1 MKKERIT
8 VHCLVKNEEKWVWFA
23 INSILDIAD
32 RVLIFDTGSTDKTV
46 KIIKTIKSKKII
58 FEEKGNVDA
67 KGLVD
72 LRKEQ
77 LKRTDTNWFM
87 ILDGDEI
94 WPKKTKKELA
104 ERLKKAKKEDFAV
117 VIRAWNFVGD
127 IFHYHPESI
136 HYHWPYAPKDCR
148 GWANLRV
155 LRKSIQGLD
164 VKGEYPL
171 EYYHD
176 STGTPI
182 QNYGPKNLIFLKNR
196 YFHSTYLIRSENRK
210 ADRGVLNRL
219 KKGKYEL
226 GISFRKS
233 TIYPESFYKPRP
245 SIVANPFIKR
255 GLVNTGISAV
265 QSPIKELRRKILNLY
280 NPK

>member
-1 MKKERIT
+1 MKKDGIT

-23 INSILDIAD
+23 INSVLDIAD

-46 KIIKTIKSKKII
+46 EIIKTIKSKKII

-104 ERLKKAKKEDFAV
+104 EKLKKAKKEDLAV

-127 IFHYHPESI
+127 VFHYHPESI
-136 HYHWPYAPKDCR
+136 HYHWPYAPKDYQ
-148 GWANLRV
+148 GWANLRL
-155 LRKSIQGLD
+155 LRKSIPGLGI
-164 VKGEYPL
+164 KGEYPL

-182 QNYGPKNLIFLKNR
+182 QNYGQKHLIFLINR
-196 YFHSTYLIRSENRK
+196 YFHSTYLIRSENRR
-210 ADRGVLNRL
+210 ADKSVLNRL

-226 GISFRKS
+226 GISFQKS
-233 TIYPESFYKPRP
+233 TVYPEVFYKPGP
-245 SIVANPFIKR
+245 SIVADPFVKR
-255 GLVNTGISAV
+255 GLISTGISAF
-265 QSPIKELRRKILNLY
+265 QSPIKELKRKLLNLY
-280 NPK
+280 NP